1 MPMLIN
7 RITNTKSRCVITVNC
22 IAKQLIRQRTKKAL
36 GEMHRTNKGQ
46 DVVNEMRYSFIFP
59 LVKNYICVLTFD
71 QFTSTMIFASGR
83 LPFDVSE
90 S

>member
-7 RITNTKSRCVITVNC
+7 RITNTNSRCVITVNC

-36 GEMHRTNKGQ
+36 GEMHRTYKGQ
-46 DVVNEMRYSFIFP
+46 DVANEMRYSFIFP